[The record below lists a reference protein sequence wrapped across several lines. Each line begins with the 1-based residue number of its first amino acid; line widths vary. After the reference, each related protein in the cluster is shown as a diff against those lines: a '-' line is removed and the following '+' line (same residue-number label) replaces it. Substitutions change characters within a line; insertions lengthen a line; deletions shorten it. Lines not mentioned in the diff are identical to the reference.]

1 MFKKHRFN
9 YFLGFILLFY
19 FNMSWGQQ
27 KDTLIYIGD
36 PMCSWCYG
44 FSPELD
50 KVIKAFPETSFEIV
64 MGGLRPGG
72 TEKMKDLRDFLNEHW
87 TEVHRAS
94 GQRFN
99 FAILKKSD
107 ITYDTEPACRAVIL
121 AGKINP
127 PIKYEYFKAVQES
140 FYIHNNLPNDD
151 DTYVQ
156 IAARLGLD
164 PELFHQRFRKSQA
177 KMDAYSDFDLAAS
190 LGVHSFPALIAKID
204 GKLYIVSNGYQK
216 AERIIKL
223 LQNRGLK

>member
-1 MFKKHRFN
+1 MTN
-9 YFLGFILLFY
+9 ILL
-19 FNMSWGQQ
+19 GQQ

-50 KVIKAFPETSFEIV
+50 KIKAAFPETAFEMV

-72 TEKMKDLRDFLNEHW
+72 TEKMMDLRAFLHEHW

-99 FAILKKSD
+99 FAILKKSE

-121 AGKINP
+121 AGKMNSN
-127 PIKYEYFKAVQES
+127 IKYDYFKAVQES
-140 FYIHNNLPNDD
+140 FYMQNNLPNED

-156 IAARLGLD
+156 IAAKLGLD
-164 PELFHQRFRKSQA
+164 PEVFHSRFRKSQA
-177 KMDAYSDFDLAAS
+177 KMDAFSEFDLAATM
-190 LGVHSFPALIAKID
+190 GVRSFPALIAKIE
-204 GKLYIVSNGYQK
+204 GKLYMVTNGYQK